1 MVAVGNTRLL
11 YGNDMEWEKY
21 FDENILKRGEEYYR
35 NGKVTDFQADG
46 RKRTATVIGTEEY
59 SVSVEFDRDGSIVD
73 MQCSCPY
80 AENGEYCKHMA
91 AVLYR
96 EYCGD
101 VPAIYSKIQSVKKPK
116 GSQKSKTEKNIDTLP
131 VLPADV
137 ASLKDE
143 IKKIIAHYKRQG
155 YIEYRYAYECAMQV
169 SETMETNA
177 GIYLRDGRY
186 KEAFDYS
193 FFALRK
199 FCATDMDDSDGGTGM
214 VCEVGLE
221 IWKQTL
227 QDAESE
233 QYVFKQLLKYK
244 ASDQEWYLK
253 EQAEHFLFTNF
264 DKSEYYERK
273 MQYIEDRIAEVCNET
288 DLIDYKLGYYLKQK
302 IDLMRKSNVSEQT
315 FEQFRQKYWSYA
327 EVQADCIEEKIQK
340 QQYKEA
346 ESLLLE
352 CLAMPFGKGVS
363 TEYCREQL
371 MIVYEKTGDKEGY
384 RKTLSLEYNSSI
396 EKYEELK
403 RLYNAEEWLTVR
415 ETVLQNI
422 WKNNRELL
430 PEILLR
436 EGMKDRLL
444 KLAVSYPGLY
454 YIQKYE
460 KDLKQEY
467 AEEILGKYKVEFQKL
482 TESASTRATYREIA
496 KQLRKLSRYD
506 EGKELVRELVAEWKE
521 KYPKRKAMMEELD
534 KVIVTNPKERG

>member
-1 MVAVGNTRLL
+1 
-11 YGNDMEWEKY
+11 MEWEKY
-21 FDENILKRGEEYYR
+21 FDENILKRGEGYYR
-35 NGKVTDFQADG
+35 KGKVVDFQADG

-59 SVSVEFDRDGSIVD
+59 SVSVEFDRDGSIID

-96 EYCGD
+96 ESCGD
-101 VPAIYSKIQSVKKPK
+101 VPAVYSKRQPVKKPK
-116 GSQKSKTEKNIDTLP
+116 ESQKSKTEKSIDAIP
-131 VLPADV
+131 VLPVDV
-137 ASLKDE
+137 ATLKDE

-193 FFALRK
+193 FFVLRK

-214 VCEVGLE
+214 ICEVGLE
-221 IWKQTL
+221 IWKQAL
-227 QDAESE
+227 QDAGSE

-244 ASDQEWYLK
+244 APDQEWYLK
-253 EQAEHFLFTNF
+253 EQAEHFLFNNF
-264 DKSEYYERK
+264 DKPEYYERK
-273 MQYIEDRIAEVCNET
+273 MQYIENRIAEVCNET

-315 FEQFRQKYWSYA
+315 FEQFRKKYWSYA
-327 EVQADCIEEKIQK
+327 EVQSDCIEEKLQK

-363 TEYCREQL
+363 TEYCRERL

-384 RKTLSLEYNSSI
+384 RKTLSDYVSLEYNSSI

-403 RLYNAEEWLTVR
+403 KLYKTEEWLDIR
-415 ETVLQNI
+415 ESVYQNI

-430 PEILLR
+430 PDILLR
-436 EGMKDRLL
+436 DRQMDRLL
-444 KLAVSYPGLY
+444 KLAISYPGLY
-454 YIQKYE
+454 YVQKYE
-460 KDLKQEY
+460 KELIQDY
-467 AEEILGKYKVEFQKL
+467 AKEILEKYREEFQKM
-482 TESASTRATYREIA
+482 TESASTRETYREIA
-496 KQLRKLSRYD
+496 RQLRKLSRYE
-506 EGKELVRELVAEWKE
+506 EGKDFVRDIISEWKE
-521 KYPKRKAMMEELD
+521 KYPKRKAMMEELS
-534 KVIVTNPKERG
+534 KVVLPK